1 MLQYLKKSYRTVF
14 LIPAIDNKRID
25 GANDTAKLP
34 VHTTATYSLVT
45 RATKISNAQKQPP
58 DEKLV
63 LSQCGINRTIQIHQ
77 SCVIIWFCHIQL
89 NNCVFLQQS
98 SAAGVHWQYFSFVFG
113 ISQSSHVSLVTT
125 QTKVRSSRR
134 SSVVTIIATL
144 RWASCGPAQD
154 HTSTGR
160 PAQGCDYCN

>member
-14 LIPAIDNKRID
+14 LISAIDNKRID

-34 VHTTATYSLVT
+34 VYTTATYSLVT

-63 LSQCGINRTIQIHQ
+63 LSQCGINSTIQIHQ

-98 SAAGVHWQYFSFVFG
+98 SAADVHWQYFSFVFG
-113 ISQSSHVSLVTT
+113 ISQSSHVSLVILGCP
-125 QTKVRSSRR
+125 
-134 SSVVTIIATL
+134 VVDHLTIITL
-144 RWASCGPAQD
+144 IDNIGKLYGQKLTYL
-154 HTSTGR
+154 H
-160 PAQGCDYCN
+160 NL